1 MERKVVFSLVFL
13 FSCLPLPSLGG
24 LSADLYIPAKAS
36 GVAVDPN
43 SDALYV
49 VDQAQN
55 RVLRFDHRF
64 NLTSSSSPSAI
75 FGNATVGNFTTRT
88 TLRVP
93 YGVCVDN
100 SGTLWIS
107 DTGNNRVVWFVN
119 AASIIGSAP
128 PANGVI
134 GQNTF
139 VTSVAGSGQSGLNAP
154 QGLQVLGNSL
164 WVADT
169 GNNRYSLP
177 PQPPHIRILP
187 YHFPAELD
195 ICSRVLRFDNI
206 NSAFVGMN
214 ASAVI
219 GQAGFLGTSPQS
231 GADGTFLPGDVL
243 PTNEGLLVAD
253 TFNHRVVRDDKQ
265 ISLF

>member
-1 MERKVVFSLVFL
+1 MPHSPAGRVWDTVGADSKALVKMERKVVFSLVFL
-13 FSCLPLPSLGG
+13 FSLPLPSLGG
-24 LSADLYIPAKAS
+24 LSADLYFPAKAS

-134 GQNTF
+134 GHSNF

-169 GNNRYSLP
+169 GNNRYS
-177 PQPPHIRILP
+177 
-187 YHFPAELD
+187 FPRTSRSYPTTFPLNLD
-195 ICSRVLRFDNI
+195 I
-206 NSAFVGMN
+206 
-214 ASAVI
+214 
-219 GQAGFLGTSPQS
+219 
-231 GADGTFLPGDVL
+231 
-243 PTNEGLLVAD
+243 
-253 TFNHRVVRDDKQ
+253 
-265 ISLF
+265 